1 MPEREQR
8 QIPRFVAEQYVG
20 GGRAFKSE
28 RRQALRRLK
37 AALGDLRTGCAYF
50 PSGSHDVETVKA
62 IVDRIEKDI
71 SIANWGR

>member
-1 MPEREQR
+1 MPIEKQQVPRYIAER
-8 QIPRFVAEQYVG
+8 YVG

-50 PSGSHDVETVKA
+50 PSGSHDVEIVKA
-62 IVDRIEKDI
+62 VVDRIEKDI